1 MTRRSS
7 EILILL
13 AAMLLLL
20 AGVAD
25 AYVIKTKWISPTSTT
40 ASEVVTDGNT
50 IYAVTDSGQ
59 VNALDKVTGGKMWT
73 AEIGSRVLFSPVIAS
88 GLVYVGAEN
97 GVYAFDSRGQP
108 AGSLP
113 LTSPVMTPLLYSEGN
128 VIAITKSG
136 EVDVIAAGGQ
146 LSKSKL
152 LRTMALPGE
161 TEASTAIYS
170 GKLYIFLTDGRMIS
184 ADPFTGAVVSL
195 YDSGRPVWRSTPVVV
210 NDVAYVGAGRYFMG
224 VSTSG
229 GLNLS
234 KEMGGVIYSLAY
246 FNGAFYVGSDD
257 GNLYSLTADGE
268 IRWKFKTGDAIRTKP
283 LVTENAIYFGSHDK
297 SLYSVTSEG
306 KLRWS
311 TLLTDWPSSPI
322 IIGSTLYTA
331 CYDGSVTSVSPMG
344 CSISFPAENATVFGR
359 VSLAGE
365 GYADAGIDKVALRTV
380 PGDWQTADGKE
391 QWSTVLQVSGFVE
404 GNLGIECRI
413 LDLQDN
419 MEMIPY
425 EEHYYNYVFSEEKL
439 PSINATFPQNANVK
453 QPVNILFIDSNG
465 NPLSGLTVTAGSDKY
480 NITDASGKFVYIPQS
495 EGELKLFVEKPNY
508 RTKTITINVTK
519 PLIQPIHVVIILII
533 AAGAAIYMSIR
544 KGRWR

>member
-7 EILILL
+7 EIPILL
-13 AAMLLLL
+13 ATMLLLL
-20 AGVAD
+20 AGVVD
-25 AYVIKTKWISPTSTT
+25 AHVIKTKWVSPTSTT
-40 ASEVVTDGNT
+40 SSEVVTDGSY
-50 IYAVTDSGQ
+50 IYSVTDSGQ
-59 VNALDKVTGGKMWT
+59 VNALNKVTGGMMWT
-73 AEIGSRVLFSPVIAS
+73 AEISSRVLFSPVIAS

-108 AGSLP
+108 AGSFP

-152 LRTMALPGE
+152 LRTMTLPGE
-161 TEASTAIYS
+161 TEASTVIYS

-184 ADPFTGAVVSL
+184 ADPFTGAVISL
-195 YDSGRPVWRSTPVVV
+195 YDSGRPVWRSIPIVV
-210 NDVAYVGAGRYFMG
+210 NDVVYVGAGRYFMG

-229 GLNLS
+229 ELNLS
-234 KEMGGVIYSLAY
+234 KEMGGVIYSPVHS
-246 FNGAFYVGSDD
+246 NGSFYVGSDD

-297 SLYSVTSEG
+297 NLYSVTSEG

-331 CYDGSVTSVSPMG
+331 CYDGSVTAVSPMG
-344 CSISFPAENATVFGR
+344 CSVSFPAENATVFGR